1 MILYVIRFILQWILY
16 RRHRGD
22 PPKRPSLS
30 LQTFPRIA
38 VVAGLIILERLI
50 YRYAYE
56 FALGLE
62 LTVLKV
68 SFRVY
73 RGPNSQA
80 ALPFTFL
87 LISLRNTSGL
97 AAYSL
102 PTIGVI
108 ATVAALFGATH
119 VSLHAFLAGILINV
133 ILAWIILR
141 TAQIL
146 ADISLTSFFFQLCVV
161 LLAPSLLKC
170 RLINRRFLSLPFG
183 FWLVQ

>member
-1 MILYVIRFILQWILY
+1 MTYTTVLVVTVILYILRFILQWIRY

-30 LQTFPRIA
+30 IQNFPRIA
-38 VVAGLIILERLI
+38 IVAGLIIIERLI

-68 SFRVY
+68 PFRHD
-73 RGPNSQA
+73 PTLISQA

-87 LISLRNTSGL
+87 LLSLRSTSGL

-102 PTIGVI
+102 PTIGVV

-119 VSLHAFLAGILINV
+119 VSLHAFLAGVLINV
-133 ILAWIILR
+133 IIIWTILR
-141 TAQIL
+141 IAQIL
-146 ADISLTSFFFQLCVV
+146 ADVSLTSFFFQLC
-161 LLAPSLLKC
+161 
-170 RLINRRFLSLPFG
+170 
-183 FWLVQ
+183 